1 MKAERPVMAV
11 QRLRYLCAE
20 IDRTVNGLNPSYM
33 KNVFK
38 KSYTLRSKRMQHQ
51 NSLSVPQPNYYEWST
66 KRLASFGPNVWD
78 SISVNIK
85 SAETFKVFKKLIGR
99 TNA

>member
-1 MKAERPVMAV
+1 MKAKKPTMTV

-20 IDRTVNGLNPSYM
+20 IYRTVNGLNPSYM

-38 KSYTLRSKRMQHQ
+38 KSNTLRSKRMQHQ
-51 NSLSVPQPNYYEWST
+51 NNLSVPQPNYYKFDT

-78 SISVNIK
+78 SLSINIK

-99 TNA
+99 RNA